1 MWRLVMDDQIVRM
14 EKPLG
19 IDEASRFTGLKPS
32 YLYKLI
38 HLKRIPYY
46 KPTGGRVYFKQSE
59 LEAFIFRGRQASDYE
74 RGL

>member
-1 MWRLVMDDQIVRM
+1 
-14 EKPLG
+14 LG
-19 IDEASRFTGLKPS
+19 IAEASRFTGLKPS

-59 LEAFIFRGRQASDYE
+59 LEAFIFRERQTPDYE
-74 RGL
+74 RGR